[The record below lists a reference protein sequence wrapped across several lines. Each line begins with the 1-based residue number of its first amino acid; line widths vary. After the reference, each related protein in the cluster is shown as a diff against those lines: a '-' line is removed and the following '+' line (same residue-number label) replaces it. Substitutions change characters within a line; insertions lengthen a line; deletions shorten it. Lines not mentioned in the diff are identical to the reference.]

1 LDLNQAAQL
10 LSWLDEEHRKDKALL
25 MALQSQ
31 VDVHKAQLN
40 EQSRQLQAIQA
51 SLSRIEG
58 QLPKLNQLDNSLQS
72 MRSEFGNLVAKQSS
86 ERDGL
91 EEKHQQSERQEAEA
105 IARIV
110 RQVQDRVD
118 ALGTYE
124 NTITVLR
131 EEDAKLRS
139 RLTEVFDQVSE
150 IAKRLDMQQ
159 PRTAQLEQDVG
170 VFRDSIAE
178 HRVASENLGNRLL
191 QLKAEL
197 DALGS
202 RLETKVD
209 QTQSA
214 LEELRERRRI
224 EVDETRIRQQEQ
236 GRRIDELEQ
245 EVGGIRAP
253 IGRWAV
259 QIAEFAEEFERN
271 RKTIYDLREL
281 ERTVRQQG
289 KEMIELQRITAERQ
303 RTEMREWQ
311 DQQVRV
317 DEEQNARLAR
327 IEAANVRVME
337 ALQKLEDSIAANQ
350 STIQDSADELWQA
363 WSAYL
368 QGQVSLTDSIIVKRG
383 KG

>member
-1 LDLNQAAQL
+1 MDLNQATQL

-31 VDVHKAQLN
+31 VEVHKAQLD

-58 QLPKLNQLDNSLQS
+58 QLPRLNQLDNSLQS
-72 MRSEFGNLVAKQSS
+72 MRTEFSNLVAKQSV

-91 EEKHQQSERQEAEA
+91 EEKRQQSERQEAEA

-139 RLTEVFDQVSE
+139 RLTEVLDQVSE
-150 IAKRLDMQQ
+150 ITKRLDMQQ

-178 HRVASENLGNRLL
+178 HRVASENLGNKVL

-197 DALGS
+197 DALGP
-202 RLETKVD
+202 RLENKVD

-214 LEELRERRRI
+214 LEDLRERRRI
-224 EVDETRIRQQEQ
+224 EVDEARIRQQEQ
-236 GRRIDELEQ
+236 GRRIDDLEQ
-245 EVGGIRAP
+245 EMGGIQAP

-289 KEMIELQRITAERQ
+289 KEMIHDRSIRNERSGGNIEDGRRKRNDRGSSRRPGAAASAEGEFFRP
-303 RTEMREWQ
+303 
-311 DQQVRV
+311 
-317 DEEQNARLAR
+317 
-327 IEAANVRVME
+327 
-337 ALQKLEDSIAANQ
+337 
-350 STIQDSADELWQA
+350 
-363 WSAYL
+363 
-368 QGQVSLTDSIIVKRG
+368 
-383 KG
+383 